1 MELRIEPYQMPE
13 QIQFNYE
20 EMKRELMERA
30 SVYETM
36 IYTDDQ
42 IKLAKADRARLNAL
56 KKALTDERIRRER
69 EYMEPFAAFKA
80 QISEI
85 ISIIDK
91 PIAAID
97 KQVKAAEEQRK
108 EEKIR
113 EIEDFWD
120 SCVVP
125 EGISLKQ
132 IFDLKWLNASVSMKT
147 IKEAII
153 SKLEQIE
160 KDLDVVRSL
169 PSYAF
174 EAEQAYIS
182 SLDLARAVSE
192 AHRLQE
198 MAERKAAY
206 EAQRI
211 AAAEQVKQTE
221 AENVPIVKE
230 APETPGTTEEV
241 EEKEPSRQWV
251 KFQAYL
257 STDEAKALGTWLKA
271 MGIKYKAV

>member
-13 QIQFNYE
+13 QILFNYE
-20 EMKRELMERA
+20 EMKRELTEKV

-42 IKLAKADRARLNAL
+42 IRLAKADRARLNAL

-69 EYMEPFAAFKA
+69 EYMEPFAQFKS

-108 EEKIR
+108 EEKR
-113 EIEDFWD
+113 LAIENFWN
-120 SCVVP
+120 SCTVP
-125 EGISLKQ
+125 EGIALKQ
-132 IFDLKWLNASVSMKT
+132 IMDPKWMNVSVSMKT
-147 IKEAII
+147 IEEAIT

-160 KDLDVVRSL
+160 KDLAVVRSL
-169 PSYAF
+169 PAYAF
-174 EAEQAYIS
+174 EAERAYIS
-182 SLDLARAVSE
+182 SLDLAIAVSA
-192 AHRLQE
+192 AHTLQE
-198 MAERKAAY
+198 LAERKAAY
-206 EAQRI
+206 EAQKL
-211 AAAEQVKQTE
+211 AAAEQAKAPE
-221 AENVPIVKE
+221 AEKAPVVKE
-230 APETPGTTEEV
+230 ATETVEAEE
-241 EEKEPSRQWV
+241 EPDNIPRQWV

-257 STDEAKALGTWLKA
+257 TADEAKALGAWMKS

>member
-13 QIQFNYE
+13 RILFNYE
-20 EMKRELMERA
+20 EMKRELTEKV

-42 IKLAKADRARLNAL
+42 IRLAKADRARLNAL

-69 EYMEPFAAFKA
+69 EYMEPFALFKA

-108 EEKIR
+108 EEKYLAIV
-113 EIEDFWD
+113 DFWD

-125 EGISLKQ
+125 EGIELRR
-132 IFDLKWLNASVSMKT
+132 IMDPKWLNASVSMKT
-147 IKEAII
+147 IEEAIV

-169 PSYAF
+169 PAYAF
-174 EAEQAYIS
+174 EAERAYIS

-192 AHRLQE
+192 AHMFQE
-198 MAERKAAY
+198 LAERKAAY
-206 EAQRI
+206 EAQRL
-211 AAAEQVKQTE
+211 AAAEQAKEPE
-221 AENVPIVKE
+221 AEKAPVVKE
-230 APETPGTTEEV
+230 ATEAAEVAEETDNVP
-241 EEKEPSRQWV
+241 RQWV

-257 STDEAKALGTWLKA
+257 TADEAKALGTWMKS